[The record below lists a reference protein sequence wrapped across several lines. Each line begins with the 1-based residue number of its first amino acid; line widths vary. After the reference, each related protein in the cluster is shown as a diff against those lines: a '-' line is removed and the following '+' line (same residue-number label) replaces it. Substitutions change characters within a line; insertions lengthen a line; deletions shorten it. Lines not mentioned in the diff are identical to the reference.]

1 MSFNI
6 NSVASAASAQ
16 SAASRPTRPTPTT
29 HAASGADAAVHVD
42 TFPSSPPPEVH
53 DAMAVAAQS
62 YDKLQKAGKE
72 LSFQVDDRTG
82 KLTVEVHDLS
92 GNLLFTVPASK
103 ALDIAG
109 GGSLE

>member
-6 NSVASAASAQ
+6 NSVGTAAAAQ
-16 SAASRPTRPTPTT
+16 AAGSQPSRPAPST
-29 HAASGADAAVHVD
+29 HASGAVDSAVHVD

-62 YDKLQKAGKE
+62 YEKLQKAGRQ
-72 LSFQVDDRTG
+72 LSFQVNDATG
-82 KLTVEVHDLS
+82 KLTVEVHDLQ

-103 ALDIAG
+103 ALEVAA